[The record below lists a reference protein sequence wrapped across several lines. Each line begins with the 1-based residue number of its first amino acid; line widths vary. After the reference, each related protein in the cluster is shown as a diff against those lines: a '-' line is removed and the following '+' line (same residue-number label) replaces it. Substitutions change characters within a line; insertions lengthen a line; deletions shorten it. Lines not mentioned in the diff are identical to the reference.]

1 MSDKA
6 TGKEKYTY
14 IFSVFYKI
22 IYFINLTFA
31 SCLMPF
37 ASEGQI
43 VNIENQRLKG
53 NVDGWS
59 GNFDLSFSII
69 QNTKSIYQFGN
80 RNKLNYKQDRHNY
93 MLLTDVL
100 VVKSANESFAN
111 SGFEHLRYTYD
122 VKKFPFLYLEAFQQG
137 QYNRVQL
144 LAMRFLTGGGA
155 RFKVLDQDSSA
166 MSIGTFMMHEYEEQL
181 DNITISLMRYSLFLT
196 FDFQI
201 NKNFGFNCIT
211 YYQPAVF
218 NAFDFRVN
226 TEASIR
232 MKITQKL
239 QFKISYNLIYDSEPP
254 ATVPN
259 TNYILSN
266 SFSYHL

>member
-1 MSDKA
+1 MK
-6 TGKEKYTY
+6 THIFKTRVFF
-14 IFSVFYKI
+14 IFSFFIFY
-22 IYFINLTFA
+22 YSFSF
-31 SCLMPF
+31 S
-37 ASEGQI
+37 QI

-53 NVDGWS
+53 NEDGWS
-59 GNFDLSFSII
+59 GTFDLSFSII

-80 RNKLNYKQDRHNY
+80 RNKLNYKHDRHNY

-122 VKKFPFLYLEAFQQG
+122 VKKFPYLYLEAFQQA

-166 MSIGTFMMHEYEEQL
+166 MSIGTFIMHEYEEQL
-181 DNITISLMRYSLFLT
+181 DKTQISLMRYSLFLT

-201 NKNFGFNCIT
+201 NKNFGLNCIT

-218 NAFDFRVN
+218 NAFDFRLN

-239 QFKISYNLIYDSEPP
+239 HFKISYNLIYDSEPP
-254 ATVPN
+254 PTVPN
-259 TNYILSN
+259 INYILTN